1 MTHAGEI
8 IRKAVI
14 THGIKH
20 KILADKLEVSR
31 QTLYNLYESVDID
44 LAMIIRIGAILND
57 PLDELL
63 QRPEYRNDPRMS
75 IAAEPSKE
83 DLKAEIDYWKTRYI
97 ALLESI
103 TEILTAREKK
113 QLKPG

>member
-14 THGIKH
+14 ENGIKH
-20 KILADKLEVSR
+20 TTLAKKLGVSR
-31 QTLYNLYESVDID
+31 QTLYNLYENVDID
-44 LAMIIRIGAILND
+44 LSTVIRISAILND
-57 PLDELL
+57 PLEELL
-63 QRPEYRNDPRMS
+63 QRPEYRNDPRIS
-75 IAAEPSKE
+75 LAAEPSKE

-97 ALLESI
+97 ILLESI

-113 QLKPG
+113 QLKP